1 MEKDNQMEHK
11 AISVAHK
18 PLIVYI
24 ITALMIA
31 TSIIYFYV
39 AYEDYQGL
47 LQASSSSATNGKDE
61 AAAAAAAA
69 DIAATRN
76 EMSFFLIVAIS
87 YIPIAIWM
95 LIVKHRSNI
104 PYIISIVGSAALI
117 VFYILTRVIDIPYIG
132 LQTDVGAV
140 DIATKVIQTA
150 IVSISLF
157 LVVSA
162 ILRKNRLENN
172 QQIHIKEKIQW
183 EKDRI

>member
-61 AAAAAAAA
+61 AAAAAAA

-172 QQIHIKEKIQW
+172 QQIHMKEKIQW
-183 EKDRI
+183 KKDRI